1 MISRHFRNKKRKIR
15 KLTSG
20 YLDAHWE
27 PFPAFARS
35 LIRLNNN
42 LFFDGGSG
50 ICSLVKEESLTRSS

>member
-1 MISRHFRNKKRKIR
+1 MISRHFLNKKREIR

-20 YLDAHWE
+20 YLDAHRE

-42 LFFDGGSG
+42 LFSDGGSG
-50 ICSLVKEESLTRSS
+50 ICSLVMEKFLTRSS